1 MNKLFK
7 KLLLTVLIAG
17 SFFTQNIFG
26 MQEENSNIRQT
37 INKDNLVLVVNDFS
51 LLEKATETYVEAF
64 APVKKSPE
72 HVLIEEWNNKCR
84 CIINNKH
91 LIPVLWIAIKNVLTN
106 KIIAFSLSYN
116 FKNKISGDFLAI
128 HPLYQGL
135 GLARRLIFYP
145 FEKLDSIKN
154 IEFSTWTYNINAQQV
169 YAKLGF
175 DIKST
180 TNTGIFYNFS
190 KEKWLSLQKK

>member
-1 MNKLFK
+1 MYTKFIYRVGFVILF
-7 KLLLTVLIAG
+7 I
-17 SFFTQNIFG
+17 
-26 MQEENSNIRQT
+26 
-37 INKDNLVLVVNDFS
+37 
-51 LLEKATETYVEAF
+51 
-64 APVKKSPE
+64 
-72 HVLIEEWNNKCR
+72 
-84 CIINNKH
+84 
-91 LIPVLWIAIKNVLTN
+91 
-106 KIIAFSLSYN
+106 SYN